1 MLLRRISVI
10 SLLMLSFGGAV
21 AIAQPNL
28 QSSPQ
33 PGTINQR
40 MPRQMNRS
48 WGALMQQL
56 NLSSEQIKQ
65 LSDIR
70 QQYQGQ
76 ISQKQRDLREAK
88 SKLTVLMVG
97 TANDNT
103 IRAQFPPVLR
113 LEQEIAQLQFDN
125 LLAMRKVLT
134 PEQRSKFAELMQQQ
148 RGKMSWNRLG
158 NSIQQQR

>member
-1 MLLRRISVI
+1 MLLRRISVV
-10 SLLMLSFGGAV
+10 SLLMLSLGSAV
-21 AIAQPNL
+21 AIAQPNP

-33 PGTINQR
+33 PGRINQR
-40 MPRQMNRS
+40 MPRQMNRG

-56 NLSSEQIKQ
+56 NLTTEQIKQ

-88 SKLTVLMVG
+88 SKLTTLMVG

-103 IRAQFPPVLR
+103 IRDQFTPVLR
-113 LEQEIAQLQFDN
+113 LEQEIAQL
-125 LLAMRKVLT
+125 
-134 PEQRSKFAELMQQQ
+134 
-148 RGKMSWNRLG
+148 
-158 NSIQQQR
+158 

>member
-1 MLLRRISVI
+1 MLLRRISVV
-10 SLLMLSFGGAV
+10 SLLMVSLGSAV
-21 AIAQPNL
+21 AIAQPNP
-28 QSSPQ
+28 QSPQ
-33 PGTINQR
+33 QGTINQR
-40 MPRQMNRS
+40 TPRQMNRS

-56 NLSSEQIKQ
+56 NLSTEQIKQ

-88 SKLTVLMVG
+88 NKLTTLMVG
-97 TANDNT
+97 TANDST
-103 IRAQFPPVLR
+103 IRDQFTPILR

-134 PEQRSKFAELMQQQ
+134 PEQRSKFAELMQQ
-148 RGKMSWNRLG
+148 RGKMSGNRLG
-158 NSIQQQR
+158 NSTQQKR